1 MQLFRLSLLTL
12 MLGVS
17 SAAHATTNTIC
28 QFGQQSDSDGD
39 GWGWENNKSC
49 RVAADGDN
57 SCYDTGVIGDGWG
70 WDGEKS
76 CRIADAAV
84 VAEICEDTGIVG
96 DGWGWDGEKSCRI
109 TDAESS
115 TACVDT
121 GTLGD
126 GWGWDGEKSC
136 RTTISEPTV
145 PGLDIERFIFI
156 TTENEF
162 RATTRP
168 LQKFPD
174 GATITYS
181 IDGTPTAE
189 DLITVEQVITE
200 LTELTQLV
208 FVQIYDQFATLKI
221 YFEPVEKFPSLIRGF
236 NPQPGVTGTAQFTSN
251 YRYVIFEASVAM
263 DTSVSQFERDHAT
276 REEITQILGF
286 TNDTYDQSDSI
297 FHQYYNGVTIFSE
310 SDRRVISTMYTAGL
324 TAGMTPDEIRAYLA
338 P

>member
-1 MQLFRLSLLTL
+1 MKLFRLFMLTL
-12 MLGVS
+12 ILGAS
-17 SAAHATTNTIC
+17 SAAHATTTTIC

-39 GWGWENNKSC
+39 GWGWENSKSCQVATDIDDSCFDTGVIGDGWGWDGEKSC
-49 RVAADGDN
+49 RVTDDVVGEI
-57 SCYDTGVIGDGWG
+57 CEDTGVIGDGWG

-76 CRIADAAV
+76 CRIT
-84 VAEICEDTGIVG
+84 DT
-96 DGWGWDGEKSCRI
+96 
-109 TDAESS
+109 ESS

-121 GTLGD
+121 GVIGD

-136 RTTISEPTV
+136 RTTVSGARV
-145 PGLDIERFIFI
+145 PGLDIERFVFI

-162 RATTRP
+162 RTTTRP

-181 IDGTPTAE
+181 ISGTPTAE
-189 DLITVEQVITE
+189 DLITVNEVITE

-208 FVQIYDQFATLKI
+208 FVEIYDQSATLKI
-221 YFEPVEKFPSLIRGF
+221 YFEPVETFPSFIRGF
-236 NPQPGVTGTAQFTSN
+236 NPGPGVTGTAQFTSN
-251 YRYVIFEASVAM
+251 YKYVIFDASAAM
-263 DTSVSQFERDHAT
+263 DTGVSQFERDHAT

-297 FHQYYNGVTIFSE
+297 FHQYYNGVTSFSE
-310 SDRRVISTMYTAGL
+310 SDRRVIATMYTTGL
-324 TAGMTPDEIRAYLA
+324 TAGMTPDQIRAYLS